1 MIRNL
6 NAFIAV
12 ILRQSY
18 LIQASPSK
26 STERS
31 CSNFEKQNHNLSSSN
46 EFVR

>member
-12 ILRQSY
+12 ILRQS
-18 LIQASPSK
+18 QASPTK

-31 CSNFEKQNHNLSSSN
+31 CSNFEKQNHNLSSSD